1 MNAAQ
6 FRFYAELNDFLP
18 YENRDK
24 ELTRYFIVSGS
35 VKGFVE
41 SFGVPHTEVDLVLI
55 NGDPGALSLIRCVT
69 GDRVSVLSRLR
80 ILWISR
86 SVSSVRPTPLRTR
99 SATDSFWTC
108 TSDGWQPICGWRGS
122 MRSMERDLRISELAG
137 IVARRGDACCSLGI
151 GIS

>member
-55 NGDPGALSLIRCVT
+55 NGDPVDFFIRSITET
-69 GDRVSVLSRLR
+69 G
-80 ILWISR
+80 
-86 SVSSVRPTPLRTR
+86 
-99 SATDSFWTC
+99 
-108 TSDGWQPICGWRGS
+108 
-122 MRSMERDLRISELAG
+122 
-137 IVARRGDACCSLGI
+137 
-151 GIS
+151 